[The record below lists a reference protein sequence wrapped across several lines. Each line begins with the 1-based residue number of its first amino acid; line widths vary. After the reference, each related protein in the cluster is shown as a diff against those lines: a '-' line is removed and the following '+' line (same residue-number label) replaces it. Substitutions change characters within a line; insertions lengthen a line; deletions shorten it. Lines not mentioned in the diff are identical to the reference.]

1 MDVGSPSNFER
12 LRWLYPDDAQLR
24 RHFSMDAI
32 GDDAIR
38 ATIESRCARHA
49 EILCP
54 HTATAIRTLE
64 SLRQEGASGP
74 WAAVATAHAAKFDTV
89 VEALIGRPVDVPP
102 ALAELLARPSHA
114 EPIAAEYAALRR
126 YLSEN

>member
-1 MDVGSPSNFER
+1 
-12 LRWLYPDDAQLR
+12 
-24 RHFSMDAI
+24 MDAI

-38 ATIESRCARHA
+38 ATIESRCAHHG

-89 VEALIGRPVDVPP
+89 VEPLIGRPVDVPA
-102 ALAELLARPSHA
+102 ALAELLARPTHA
-114 EPIAAEYAALRR
+114 EPMAAEYSVLRS